1 MAGIQSIRDNLG
13 GTFVQIGV
21 WMIVISFALFFGW
34 GTVFST
40 SDANTVATVNGKKID
55 LYDLDLQMRKIQSSL
70 AQRFEDQNFNLE
82 EDLLKSLSIN
92 SLITDTVVNNYLSN
106 NEVKISDLTAYRLLS
121 KNEIFF
127 EDGKFSRQKVENF
140 ARQNGILP
148 NKYLSDI
155 KKDIAL
161 NFWKAGLKDSSFV
174 IQNEIE
180 RQINLASQTRDIS
193 FIKLNS
199 STFGKDLE
207 ITEEKALSFYNQ
219 NLFLFQTEEEA
230 KVRFV
235 EISLEDLEKKMS
247 IEEADVQREYEAYIQ
262 DFDFSIRRSASHLM
276 IKINEEVS
284 EAKAISMANDLK
296 KKISSG
302 EDFEV
307 LVAEY
312 SEDEGTKNF
321 EGNLGVSDGSAFP
334 KEFEIALLD
343 LKVGEISGPV
353 VLDRSVHLLKL
364 TEVKNPEPEDFESMK
379 GNLKEDL
386 EEELATSDFLNTL
399 EVAADLTFSLNNLD
413 ALSEEMQIAVK
424 ETDFFPKEKPA
435 KNFSDETL
443 LEKIF
448 SDSGI
453 QEGQLSELI
462 ELNKELAIIFEVVDF
477 KYPKTKDFENVK
489 ELVKKELRT
498 KLLKEQMVLQQS
510 KILSLLKKG
519 ETLQEISNQ
528 EGLKVESYKK
538 VSRDSSL
545 FPRTTLLEIFNT
557 PRSSELISYS
567 TAPLKGRDRVVF
579 TIDAINDS
587 SEKISN
593 QELESF
599 QNIFLEERSE
609 SELLDLQSRMLEEA
623 SITRNKT
630 I

>member
-424 ETDFFPKEKPA
+424 ETDFFSKEKPA

-462 ELNKELAIIFEVVDF
+462 ELNKELAVIFEVVDF

-545 FPRTTLLEIFNT
+545 FPRTALLEIFNT

-567 TAPLKGRDRVVF
+567 TAPLKGEDRVVF

>member
-1 MAGIQSIRDNLG
+1 MAGIQNIRDNLG

-21 WMIVISFALFFGW
+21 WAIVISFALFFGW

-40 SDANTVATVNGKKID
+40 SDVNTVATVNGKKID

-70 AQRFEDQNFNLE
+70 TQRLEDQGFDLE
-82 EDLLKSLSIN
+82 EDLLRSLSIN
-92 SLITDTVVNNYLSN
+92 SLITDTVVNDYLTN
-106 NEVKISDLTAYRLLS
+106 NEVKISDLTAYRLLA

-161 NFWKAGLKDSSFV
+161 NFWKAGLKGSSFV

-180 RQINLASQTRDIS
+180 RQINLANQTRDIS

-199 STFGKDLE
+199 SILNEDLK

-219 NLFLFQTEEEA
+219 NLSLFQTEVEA
-230 KVRFV
+230 KVRFI
-235 EISLEDLEKKMS
+235 EISLEDLKKKIS
-247 IEEADVQREYEAYIQ
+247 IEEGDVQREYDAYIE

-276 IKINEEVS
+276 IKINEEVN
-284 EAKAISMANDLK
+284 EAEAISMANDLR
-296 KKISSG
+296 KKISTG
-302 EDFEV
+302 ENFEV
-307 LVAEY
+307 LVSQY
-312 SEDEGTKNF
+312 SEDEGTRNF
-321 EGNLGVSDGSAFP
+321 EGDLGVSDGSAFP

-353 VLDRSVHLLKL
+353 VLDNSVHLLKL
-364 TEVKNPEPEDFESMK
+364 KEVKNPEPEDFESLK
-379 GNLKEDL
+379 ENLKEDL
-386 EEELATSDFLNTL
+386 EEELATSDFLNIL
-399 EVAADLTFSLNNLD
+399 EATADLTFSLNNLD

-424 ETDFFPKEKPA
+424 ETDFFSKEKPA
-435 KNFSDETL
+435 RNFSDENL
-443 LEKIF
+443 LEKVF
-448 SDSGI
+448 SDSSI

-477 KYPKTKDFENVK
+477 KYPITKDFENVK
-489 ELVKKELRT
+489 ELAKNELRS
-498 KLLKEQMVLQQS
+498 KLLEEKMVLQQS
-510 KILSLLKKG
+510 KILALLKKG
-519 ETLQEISNQ
+519 KTLEEISNQ
-528 EGLKVESYKK
+528 EGLKVESYKRI
-538 VSRDSSL
+538 SRDSSL
-545 FPRTTLLEIFNT
+545 FPRTALSEIFNT
-557 PRSSELISYS
+557 PKSSELISYS
-567 TAPLKGRDRVVF
+567 TAPLKDRDRVIF

-587 SEKISN
+587 SEKVSN

-599 QNIFLEERSE
+599 QNIFFEARSE
-609 SELLDLQSRMLEEA
+609 SELLNLQSRMLEEA
-623 SITRNKT
+623 SITRNKS

>member
-219 NLFLFQTEEEA
+219 NLSLFQTEEEA

-424 ETDFFPKEKPA
+424 ETDFFSKEKPA

-462 ELNKELAIIFEVVDF
+462 ELNKELAVIFEVVDF

-545 FPRTTLLEIFNT
+545 FPRTALLEIFNT

-567 TAPLKGRDRVVF
+567 TAPLKGEDRVVF

>member
-219 NLFLFQTEEEA
+219 NLSLFQTEEEA

-247 IEEADVQREYEAYIQ
+247 IEEADVQREYDAYIQ

-424 ETDFFPKEKPA
+424 ETDFFSKEKPA

-462 ELNKELAIIFEVVDF
+462 ELNKELAVIFEVVDF

-545 FPRTTLLEIFNT
+545 FPRTALLEIFNT

-567 TAPLKGRDRVVF
+567 TAPLKGEDRVVF

-587 SEKISN
+587 SKKISN

>member
-21 WMIVISFALFFGW
+21 WVIVISFALFFGW

-40 SDANTVATVNGKKID
+40 SDVNTVATVNGKKID
-55 LYDLDLQMRKIQSSL
+55 LYDLDLQMRKIRSSL
-70 AQRFEDQNFNLE
+70 TQRLEDQGFDLE
-82 EDLLKSLSIN
+82 EDLLRSLSIN
-92 SLITDTVVNNYLSN
+92 SLITDTVVNDYLTN
-106 NEVKISDLTAYRLLS
+106 NEVKISDLTAYRLLA

-148 NKYLSDI
+148 NKYLNDI

-161 NFWKAGLKDSSFV
+161 NFWKAGLKGSSFV

-180 RQINLASQTRDIS
+180 RQINLANQTRDIS

-199 STFGKDLE
+199 SILNEDLK

-219 NLFLFQTEEEA
+219 NLSLFQTEVEA
-230 KVRFV
+230 KVRFI
-235 EISLEDLEKKMS
+235 EISLEDLKKKIS
-247 IEEADVQREYEAYIQ
+247 IEEGDVQREYDAYIE

-284 EAKAISMANDLK
+284 EAKAVSMANDLK

-424 ETDFFPKEKPA
+424 ETDFFSKEKPA

-462 ELNKELAIIFEVVDF
+462 ELNKELAVIFEVVDF

-567 TAPLKGRDRVVF
+567 TAPLKGEDRVVF

>member
-247 IEEADVQREYEAYIQ
+247 IEEADVQREYDAYIQ

-284 EAKAISMANDLK
+284 EAKAVSMANDLK

-424 ETDFFPKEKPA
+424 ETDFFSKEKPA

-462 ELNKELAIIFEVVDF
+462 ELNKELAVIFEVVDF

-545 FPRTTLLEIFNT
+545 FPRTALLEIFNT

-567 TAPLKGRDRVVF
+567 TAPLKGEDRVVF

>member
-219 NLFLFQTEEEA
+219 NLSLFQTEEEA

-247 IEEADVQREYEAYIQ
+247 IEEADVQREYDAYIQ

-424 ETDFFPKEKPA
+424 ETDFFSKEKPA

-462 ELNKELAIIFEVVDF
+462 ELNKELAVIFEVVDF

-545 FPRTTLLEIFNT
+545 FPRTALLEIFNT

-567 TAPLKGRDRVVF
+567 TAPLKGEDRVVF

>member
-219 NLFLFQTEEEA
+219 NLSLFQTEEEA

-247 IEEADVQREYEAYIQ
+247 IEEADVQREYDAYIQ

-284 EAKAISMANDLK
+284 EAKAVSMANDLK

-424 ETDFFPKEKPA
+424 ETDFFSKEKPA

-462 ELNKELAIIFEVVDF
+462 ELNKELAVIFEVVDF

-567 TAPLKGRDRVVF
+567 TAPLKGEDRVVF

>member
-219 NLFLFQTEEEA
+219 NLSLFQTEEEA

-247 IEEADVQREYEAYIQ
+247 IEEADVQREYDAYIQ

-424 ETDFFPKEKPA
+424 ETDFFSKEKPA

-462 ELNKELAIIFEVVDF
+462 ELNKELAVIFEVVDF

-567 TAPLKGRDRVVF
+567 TAPLKGRDRVIF

-587 SEKISN
+587 SKKVSN

>member
-219 NLFLFQTEEEA
+219 NLSLFQTEEEA

-284 EAKAISMANDLK
+284 EAKAVSMANDLK

-424 ETDFFPKEKPA
+424 ETDFFSKEKPA

-462 ELNKELAIIFEVVDF
+462 ELNKELAVIFEVVDF

-545 FPRTTLLEIFNT
+545 FPRTALLEIFNT

-567 TAPLKGRDRVVF
+567 TAPLKGEDRVVF

>member
-180 RQINLASQTRDIS
+180 RQINLANQTRDIS

-199 STFGKDLE
+199 SILNEDLK

-219 NLFLFQTEEEA
+219 NLSLFQTEAEA
-230 KVRFV
+230 KVRFI
-235 EISLEDLEKKMS
+235 EISLEDLKKKIS
-247 IEEADVQREYEAYIQ
+247 IEEGDVQREYDAYIE

-276 IKINEEVS
+276 IKINEEVN
-284 EAKAISMANDLK
+284 EAEAISMANDLR
-296 KKISSG
+296 KKISTG
-302 EDFEV
+302 ENFEV
-307 LVAEY
+307 LVSQY
-312 SEDEGTKNF
+312 SEDEGTRNF
-321 EGNLGVSDGSAFP
+321 EGDLGVSDGSAFP

-424 ETDFFPKEKPA
+424 ETDFFSKEKPA

-462 ELNKELAIIFEVVDF
+462 ELNKELAVIFEVVDF

-545 FPRTTLLEIFNT
+545 FPRTALLEIFNT

-567 TAPLKGRDRVVF
+567 TAPLKGEDRVVF

-587 SEKISN
+587 SKKISN

>member
-219 NLFLFQTEEEA
+219 NLSLFQTEEEA

-247 IEEADVQREYEAYIQ
+247 IEEADVQREYDAYIQ

-284 EAKAISMANDLK
+284 EAKAVSMANDLK

-424 ETDFFPKEKPA
+424 ETDFFSKEKPA

-462 ELNKELAIIFEVVDF
+462 ELNKELAVIFEVVDF

-545 FPRTTLLEIFNT
+545 FPRTALLEIFNT

-567 TAPLKGRDRVVF
+567 TAPLKGEDRVVF